1 MAGRLSFHCCRNISS
16 LNWVKAALL
25 FFIYHLAGAVSDRV
39 IVDPHITAVL
49 GKNITL
55 ICKVFVVEALTQIS
69 WEKVQN
75 GSTQTLA
82 VYNPSYG
89 ISIDEPYQQRMSFKS
104 PSNRDATIILE
115 DVRFTDTGEY
125 ICKVTTFPSGNS
137 QSSTT
142 VSVMVEP
149 KVYVVKG
156 SQPLID
162 GGNETIV
169 AVCKAEKGKPAAE
182 VTWESDVFGQSFQ
195 NLSTEPN
202 ETITVSN
209 YYKWIPTRFA
219 QGKQL
224 TCVVRHPALEME
236 VRIPFVLNIKHAPEV
251 GITGYDENW
260 FVGRE
265 NVQLKCNVA
274 ANPPPTKY
282 AWSRSDGEWP
292 SDLQSVNNTLIF
304 SKPLH
309 HNHSG
314 TYQCEVTNEIGSSK
328 KQRTIH
334 ILDPPP
340 TTTLSTTSRPFV
352 ASDITSLAATNRSQF
367 TSPTLESLHSGNL
380 GSIIGGAVGGALFLI
395 LLIIV
400 LGMCYMRKRRT
411 FRGDYYTKQ
420 YLGPSDMQK
429 ESQLDVLQP
438 HELELYS
445 DPSKGTI
452 KQKPND
458 MIYPDYPK
466 EMKNHDWGT
475 IDNMNNGCPEDSMP
489 VEYYEDRRLPIGT
502 KYVQDDYYEG
512 NDGDFV
518 SHLDGSVISRRE
530 WYV

>member
-156 SQPLID
+156 SQPLTD

-282 AWSRSDGEWP
+282 VWSRSDGEWP

-334 ILDPPP
+334 ILDVP
-340 TTTLSTTSRPFV
+340 SKQTSSV
-352 ASDITSLAATNRSQF
+352 AVA
-367 TSPTLESLHSGNL
+367 
-380 GSIIGGAVGGALFLI
+380 GAVMGAVLALLLI
-395 LLIIV
+395 AIFIIV
-400 LGMCYMRKRRT
+400 LLTPRKRKPSYLDKVIDLPPMHKPPPPYAERT
-411 FRGDYYTKQ
+411 V
-420 YLGPSDMQK
+420 LA
-429 ESQLDVLQP
+429 LQP
-438 HELELYS
+438 VHTTQVKPDERHHIFEERIAGASENRRATHCEQLTCHEWICQNKGLE
-445 DPSKGTI
+445 K
-452 KQKPND
+452 
-458 MIYPDYPK
+458 IYI
-466 EMKNHDWGT
+466 NHR
-475 IDNMNNGCPEDSMP
+475 EH
-489 VEYYEDRRLPIGT
+489 
-502 KYVQDDYYEG
+502 YV
-512 NDGDFV
+512 
-518 SHLDGSVISRRE
+518 
-530 WYV
+530 

>member
-334 ILDPPP
+334 ILDVP
-340 TTTLSTTSRPFV
+340 SKQTSSV
-352 ASDITSLAATNRSQF
+352 AVA
-367 TSPTLESLHSGNL
+367 
-380 GSIIGGAVGGALFLI
+380 GAVMGAVLALLLI
-395 LLIIV
+395 AIFIIV
-400 LGMCYMRKRRT
+400 LLTPRKRKPSYLDKVIDLPPMHKPPPPYAERT
-411 FRGDYYTKQ
+411 V
-420 YLGPSDMQK
+420 LA
-429 ESQLDVLQP
+429 LQP
-438 HELELYS
+438 VSTIQVKPDERHHIFEERIAGASENRRARHREQLTCHEWICQNKGLE
-445 DPSKGTI
+445 K
-452 KQKPND
+452 
-458 MIYPDYPK
+458 IYI
-466 EMKNHDWGT
+466 NHR
-475 IDNMNNGCPEDSMP
+475 EH
-489 VEYYEDRRLPIGT
+489 
-502 KYVQDDYYEG
+502 YV
-512 NDGDFV
+512 
-518 SHLDGSVISRRE
+518 
-530 WYV
+530 